1 MPAPRQ
7 TRSRAGAAVPPA
19 TASATQSLDRALGL
33 LDHVAAS
40 PRGGCTLTALV
51 EASALSKP
59 TVHRLMQGLRA
70 AGLVDYDAAARRFA
84 PSFKLYRMGL
94 AAGVRFDIVEL
105 AAPSMDRLAHETGD
119 TVYLSIRSGD
129 QALCVARRVGSFPI
143 KTLTLEVG
151 DTRPLGLGAGSIAL
165 LSALDDVEREAVLER
180 NRAQLEPHANFSLD
194 EVRGYCRKARVTGW
208 SINDGLMLPEMA
220 AIGML
225 VGDGRAGPIAALS
238 IASIRSR
245 MQNPR
250 RAAIVQL
257 LQGEVAGIEALQ
269 RTLKSASPQRERS
282 RSGRR

>member
-1 MPAPRQ
+1 MPRAQQTSSRSPTARPPAP
-7 TRSRAGAAVPPA
+7 P
-19 TASATQSLDRALGL
+19 SATQSLDRALRL
-33 LDHVAAS
+33 LDHVVAS
-40 PRGGCTLTALV
+40 ARKGCTLAALV
-51 EASALSKP
+51 DASTLSKP

-70 AGLVDYDAAARRFA
+70 ASLVDYDAATRCFA

-105 AAPSMDRLAHETGD
+105 AAPSMGRLAEETGD

-165 LSALDDVEREAVLER
+165 LSALDDADREAVLDR
-180 NRAQLEPHANFSLD
+180 NRTQLEPHANFSLD
-194 EVRGYCRKARVTGW
+194 EVRGYCRKARATGW
-208 SINDGLMLPEMA
+208 SVNDGLMLPEMA

-225 VGDGRAGPIAALS
+225 AGDGRAGPVAALS
-238 IASIRSR
+238 IAAIRSR

-250 RAAIVQL
+250 RAEIVRL
-257 LQGEVAGIEALQ
+257 LQREVATIDALQ
-269 RTLKSASPQRERS
+269 RSLKPGGLQRVRS
-282 RSGRR
+282 R